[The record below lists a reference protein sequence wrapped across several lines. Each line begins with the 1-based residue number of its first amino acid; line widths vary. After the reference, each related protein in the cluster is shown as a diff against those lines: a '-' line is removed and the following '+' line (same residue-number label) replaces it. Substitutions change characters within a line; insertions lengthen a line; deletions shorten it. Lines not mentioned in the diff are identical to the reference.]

1 MTEASRRSADPV
13 VVTGL
18 GATTPLGGDVPTY
31 WSELLAGTSG
41 VHALSQPW
49 AAEIAVRI
57 AGEMAVD
64 PATVLPRV
72 QARRLDRSEQAA
84 LVAAA
89 EAWSD
94 AGFTGTAKENGLDE
108 TRV

>member
-1 MTEASRRSADPV
+1 STMTRTRAANPV

-18 GATTPLGGDVPTY
+18 GATTPLGGDVPTF

-41 VHALSQPW
+41 IRALTQDW

-57 AGEMAVD
+57 AGEMTVD
-64 PATVLPRV
+64 PASVLPRV
-72 QARRLDRSEQAA
+72 QARRLDRAEQAA

-89 EAWSD
+89 EAWAD
-94 AGFTGTAKENGLDE
+94 AGFTGKAGEN
-108 TRV
+108 